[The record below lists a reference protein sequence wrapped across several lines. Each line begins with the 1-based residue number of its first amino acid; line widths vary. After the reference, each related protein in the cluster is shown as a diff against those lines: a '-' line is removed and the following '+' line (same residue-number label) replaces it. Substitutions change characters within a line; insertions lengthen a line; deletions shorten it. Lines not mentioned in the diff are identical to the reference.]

1 MKIISPGLAFAISC
15 FGITILAGGT
25 DVTHAQSDAKRI
37 ALRSGESIELQQYL
51 FIVNCRSLLIGTPL
65 LDVLE
70 GPPEVTLTL
79 REGMVFPR
87 RQKCPK
93 PVPGATVIATAK
105 DVAEPKEAKL
115 TIRLRFNT
123 KEGERQG
130 SNSYVLSLFPAS
142 QHSEV
147 PHMSLPPN
155 AFESTAPA
163 TSQ

>member
-1 MKIISPGLAFAISC
+1 MKIISTGLAFAVFC
-15 FGITILAGGT
+15 FGIPILAGT
-25 DVTHAQSDAKRI
+25 DVTYAQTHAKRI
-37 ALRSGESIELQQYL
+37 VLRGGESIELRQYF
-51 FIVNCRSLLIGTPL
+51 FIVNCRSILIGTPL

-70 GPPEVTLTL
+70 GPPEVTLIL
-79 REGMVFPR
+79 REGMMFPR

-115 TIRLRFNT
+115 TIRLKFNT
-123 KEGERQG
+123 KEGESQG
-130 SNSYVLSLFPAS
+130 SNSYIVSLLPAS

-155 AFESTAPA
+155 ALESTAPA